1 MTTPP
6 PTAARPAVPSPAHDK
21 EFRDGLVAAIPYVRA
36 FSRTLCG
43 AKAPA
48 DDLAQETLAKAWAA
62 RSSFQPGTNL
72 KAWLFMIARNQFYSD
87 KRRSWRSVAWDEDL
101 ADARLIAPSGQLQHV
116 ELGDL
121 KRALTKITP
130 EQREALILVGAGG
143 LSYEEASVICHCAIG
158 TVKSRVARARQAIER
173 MLTGPDG
180 ASLPARRGVDN
191 SAATDLIDEAQRIA
205 DTGGA
210 PSKD

>member
-1 MTTPP
+1 MTDPQTV
-6 PTAARPAVPSPAHDK
+6 ARPSVSSPSADK
-21 EFRDGLVAAIPYVRA
+21 EFRDGLVEAIPYVRA

-43 AKAPA
+43 SKAPA

-62 RSSFQPGTNL
+62 RASFQQGTNL

-87 KRRSWRSVAWDEDL
+87 KRRSWRSVAWDEEL
-101 ADARLIAPSGQLQHV
+101 ADVRLVAPSGQLQHV

-143 LSYEEASVICHCAIG
+143 LSYEEASVVCNCAIG

-180 ASLPARRGVDN
+180 GDLPARGDVSN
-191 SAATDLIDEAQRIA
+191 GPESDLIDEAQRIA
-205 DTGGA
+205 DTGHA
-210 PSKD
+210 PPKG

>member
-1 MTTPP
+1 MTSPQTV
-6 PTAARPAVPSPAHDK
+6 ARPAVSSPADDK
-21 EFRDGLVAAIPYVRA
+21 DFRDGLVEAIPYVRA
-36 FSRTLCG
+36 FARTLCG
-43 AKAPA
+43 QKAPA
-48 DDLAQETLAKAWAA
+48 DDLAQETLTKAWAA
-62 RSSFQPGTNL
+62 RASFQPGTNL
-72 KAWLFMIARNQFYSD
+72 KAWLFMIARNQFYSE

-143 LSYEEASVICHCAIG
+143 LSYEEASVVCNCAIG

-173 MLTGPDG
+173 MLSGPDG
-180 ASLPARRGVDN
+180 GDLPSR
-191 SAATDLIDEAQRIA
+191 SAVANDSENDLIDEAQRIA
-205 DTGGA
+205 DTGSA
-210 PSKD
+210 LPKD

>member
-1 MTTPP
+1 MTAQQ
-6 PTAARPAVPSPAHDK
+6 TAARPAVLSPSADK
-21 EFRDGLVAAIPYVRA
+21 EFRDGLVEAIPYVRA

-43 AKAPA
+43 AKAAA
-48 DDLAQETLAKAWAA
+48 DDLAQETLTKAWAA
-62 RSSFQPGTNL
+62 RASFQPGTNL
-72 KAWLFMIARNQFYSD
+72 KAWLFMIARNQFYSE
-87 KRRSWRSVAWDEDL
+87 KRRAWRSVAWDEEL

-143 LSYEEASVICHCAIG
+143 LSYEEASVVCNCAIG

-173 MLTGPDG
+173 MLNGTEGG
-180 ASLPARRGVDN
+180 ALPARGDVDSGDSN
-191 SAATDLIDEAQRIA
+191 ELIDEAQRIA

-210 PSKD
+210 PDK

>member
-1 MTTPP
+1 MTASQ
-6 PTAARPAVPSPAHDK
+6 TAARPAVSSPAADK
-21 EFRDGLVAAIPYVRA
+21 DFRDGLVEAIPYVRA

-43 AKAPA
+43 SKAPA

-62 RSSFQPGTNL
+62 RASFQPGTNL

-87 KRRSWRSVAWDEDL
+87 KRRSWRSVAWDEEL
-101 ADARLIAPSGQLQHV
+101 ADARLIAPSGQMQHV

-143 LSYEEASVICHCAIG
+143 LSYEEASVVCNCAIG

-173 MLTGPDG
+173 MLTGADG
-180 ASLPARRGVDN
+180 EALPERGEV
-191 SAATDLIDEAQRIA
+191 STGPESDLIDEAQRIA
-205 DTGGA
+205 DTGHA
-210 PSKD
+210 PPKD

>member
-1 MTTPP
+1 MTASQ
-6 PTAARPAVPSPAHDK
+6 TAARPAVSSPAADK
-21 EFRDGLVAAIPYVRA
+21 DFRDGLVEAIPYVRA

-43 AKAPA
+43 SKAPA
-48 DDLAQETLAKAWAA
+48 DDLAQETVAKAWAA
-62 RSSFQPGTNL
+62 RASFQPGTNL

-87 KRRSWRSVAWDEDL
+87 KRRSWRSVAWDEEL
-101 ADARLIAPSGQLQHV
+101 ADARLIAPSGQMQHV

-143 LSYEEASVICHCAIG
+143 LSYEEASVVCNCAIG

-173 MLTGPDG
+173 MLTGADG
-180 ASLPARRGVDN
+180 EALPARGEV
-191 SAATDLIDEAQRIA
+191 STGPESDLIDEAQRIA
-205 DTGGA
+205 DTGHA
-210 PSKD
+210 PPKD

>member
-1 MTTPP
+1 MTAQQ
-6 PTAARPAVPSPAHDK
+6 TAARPAVLSPAADK
-21 EFRDGLVAAIPYVRA
+21 EFRDGLVEAIPYVRA

-43 AKAPA
+43 VKAAA
-48 DDLAQETLAKAWAA
+48 DDLAQETLTKAWAA
-62 RSSFQPGTNL
+62 RTSFQPGTNL
-72 KAWLFMIARNQFYSD
+72 KAWLFMIARNQFYSE
-87 KRRSWRSVAWDEDL
+87 KRRSWRSVAWDEEL

-143 LSYEEASVICHCAIG
+143 LSYEEASVVCNCAIG

-180 ASLPARRGVDN
+180 DALPARSEVETGDSN
-191 SAATDLIDEAQRIA
+191 DLIDEAQRIV

-210 PSKD
+210 PDDR